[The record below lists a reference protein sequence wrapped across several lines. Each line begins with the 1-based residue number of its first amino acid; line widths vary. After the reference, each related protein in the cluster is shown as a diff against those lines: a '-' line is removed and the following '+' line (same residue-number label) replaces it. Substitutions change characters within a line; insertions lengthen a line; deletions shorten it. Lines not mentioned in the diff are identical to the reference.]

1 RTSTVAGAAAAARG
15 EPGVGAAGALSTPA
29 MSSASDA
36 EPIPASD
43 KRWYAAHDPTRSG
56 VSGIAGSCRG
66 AGAAFTPGTTGAAAG
81 GEIGRDAGAGRGA
94 GAGAAPGWIARSAAV
109 RASSS
114 RSEEH
119 TSELQSLAYLV

>member
-1 RTSTVAGAAAAARG
+1 
-15 EPGVGAAGALSTPA
+15 PA

-36 EPIPASD
+36 EPIPRSD

-81 GEIGRDAGAGRGA
+81 GGVGRDAGAGRGAGAGAAGARA

-109 RASSS
+109 R

-119 TSELQSLAYLV
+119 TSELQSRSDLVCRLPLEK